1 VERERELRRARVVML
16 AALIRSLSLP
26 GSGSVVSAP
35 TTERSSTAPSA
46 TARHLSSSG
55 PIVLSIPAEARSQT
69 TATSPWS
76 TGLTQPARVDHTTYA
91 VHASAGPDRRRALA
105 PRARA
110 RWCEGGIPC
119 VVAPLA
125 AGALAYAKH
134 RSGSIFVKHASSDD
148 QPRHLLL

>member
-1 VERERELRRARVVML
+1 ML
-16 AALIRSLSLP
+16 AALIRSLSFP

-76 TGLTQPARVDHTTYA
+76 TGLTQPARVDHTT
-91 VHASAGPDRRRALA
+91 PCMQALA
-105 PRARA
+105 RLAPIAAGHWPRARA